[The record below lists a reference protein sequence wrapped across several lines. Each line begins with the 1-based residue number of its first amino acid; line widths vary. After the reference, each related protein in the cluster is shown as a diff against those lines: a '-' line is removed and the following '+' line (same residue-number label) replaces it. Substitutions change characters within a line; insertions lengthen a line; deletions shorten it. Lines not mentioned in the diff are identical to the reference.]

1 MPRRLRR
8 RLPLPRFRHPLRF
21 SRLFSRLSRV
31 PRLAALAL
39 ALALTVPTAPAAAAD
54 PKDPPADVY
63 QLLEDPEVT
72 SVGQEPAHARL
83 TPYADTAE
91 ALGGG
96 SRSRWTA
103 SLDGTW
109 KLHMSDRP
117 EEVPK
122 DFFTEGYDTS
132 EDGWRSVSVP
142 HTWQTDGLDHPMF
155 RNIPTEM
162 YPDDPPKVPH
172 DVNPTGAYVK
182 TFELPES
189 WEKRRTFLRFEGV
202 TSGYLVWVNGSYAG
216 YDQGGYTPAEF
227 DISDRLHPGRN
238 TVAVQ
243 VHRWGSGSHLED
255 YDQWRFSGIFR
266 SVGLYSTPATYL
278 RDITVKTDLDARYR
292 DARLTAEVDIAA
304 KGPKTPDR
312 APDGRKVLG
321 TLYDQRGHKVT
332 TMSGTVDGDSG
343 STVLTAHVANPAKWT
358 DETPHLYTLVVRLT
372 GADGTVTH
380 TTAQPVGFREIEIKD
395 RQLLVNGERILV
407 KGVNRSETDPDTG
420 RHATRERTA
429 SDVALMKRLNINSV
443 RTSHYPSDPYLYEL
457 ADARGLWIDD
467 EVDIETH
474 HHDACPDNCLAE
486 RPEWQAAFLDRLR
499 AMYERD
505 KNHPSVLMWDTGN
518 EAGLGKAHYAM
529 ADFLD
534 REDPARPVYHQ
545 PNSPD
550 GDAPFADVWG
560 PRYPSPASLADKAKT
575 TTKPIIM
582 GEYAHAMGNSLGNFR
597 EFWDVVRKYPQVQGG
612 YIWDW
617 AEQNI
622 TQPLLTTPDTSGND
636 ILSYVSGKPGLVAGH
651 RGRALELSG
660 LDDFVEVYRDPKL
673 DAVSDALTL
682 DAWVKPADWTGSFT
696 VIAKGDHSYALKM
709 RDKDTLEFFVHGD
722 GDWHTVAANV
732 PDGWYGSW
740 HRVSGTFDGRTLR
753 LLIDGKQTAS
763 ADWTGSVDYSAQPV
777 NIGRNPETEQE
788 NIGTRMAHGTVDQ
801 VRVYH
806 KALSPDQL
814 AADPSAD
821 AVLALDFDRL
831 DRKGEFLSYG
841 AGTGGVDGVVS
852 SDRTVQPEARAMAAV
867 HAPIRISGDEARTG
881 RVEVRNERSFTG
893 TDDLRLRW
901 SVTEG
906 ARTLTRG
913 SRTLDLGPGQHTT
926 LQLPKPPA
934 NPRDADR
941 QLTVEA
947 VWASD
952 TAWAKA
958 GERVAVEQFDIGG
971 RQLAGTVPARA
982 PGKVRAT
989 TSGGRLTVTGEG
1001 FSYGFDRT
1009 SGELVSMKADGR
1021 ELLGSGPELDAW
1033 RAPLSNE
1040 IGSEEGPW
1048 RDAGLDRLRTE
1059 PGKVTVAERGGE
1071 VVVTVPSS
1079 AAAPGVRDSSFAQTL
1094 RYTVSGTGELR
1105 LDHRVEARGAARA
1118 VPYLPRLGLSL
1129 RVPDRY
1135 DRFTWYGRGPQENY
1149 NDREDGAPVG
1159 VYSTD
1164 VDEQF
1169 AGYTKPQDY
1178 GNHEDVRWASLSDGS
1193 SGLLVS
1199 GDFSAG
1205 VTPYTG
1211 IDRAA
1216 YPFALREDPEGN
1228 TLHLDHAVSGV
1239 SETFHT
1245 VLPEYQVRPAKEYA
1259 YTLRLR
1265 PLTGAEARTGTP
1277 RGPVVCAPEA
1287 KLTPADTTVPAGG
1300 STSAELTVTN
1310 PCDTPLRE
1318 VTAAFG
1324 LPEGW
1329 TATPGTLDLGDLAAG
1344 RTATVR
1350 TELTRGEGTPNGP
1363 RPAVAE
1369 VRATSTGGARVSGS
1383 ASAEIDGT
1391 PPPPHGEVS
1400 VSTLDFLTA
1409 DNGWGPV
1416 ERDRSNGEDAP
1427 GDGKTLTI
1435 DGTTYERG
1443 LGTHADS
1450 TVEVFLGG
1458 NCSTFTATTGL
1469 DDEVGAD
1476 GSVVFEVYADGE
1488 RVYRGETAHG
1498 SDAAV
1503 PVEARIEGARKL
1515 RLRVTDGGDGNA
1527 HDHADWAAATVRCG
1541 TGGTG

>member
-8 RLPLPRFRHPLRF
+8 RLPLPRFRRF
-21 SRLFSRLSRV
+21 

-63 QLLEDPEVT
+63 RLLEDPEVT

-132 EDGWRSVSVP
+132 EGGWRSVSVP

-278 RDITVKTDLDARYR
+278 RDITVKADLDARYR

-304 KGPKTPDR
+304 KGPKTQDR

-486 RPEWQAAFLDRLR
+486 RPEWQAAFLDRLM

-575 TTKPIIM
+575 TTKPI
-582 GEYAHAMGNSLGNFR
+582 
-597 EFWDVVRKYPQVQGG
+597 
-612 YIWDW
+612 
-617 AEQNI
+617 
-622 TQPLLTTPDTSGND
+622 
-636 ILSYVSGKPGLVAGH
+636 
-651 RGRALELSG
+651 
-660 LDDFVEVYRDPKL
+660 
-673 DAVSDALTL
+673 
-682 DAWVKPADWTGSFT
+682 
-696 VIAKGDHSYALKM
+696 
-709 RDKDTLEFFVHGD
+709 
-722 GDWHTVAANV
+722 
-732 PDGWYGSW
+732 
-740 HRVSGTFDGRTLR
+740 
-753 LLIDGKQTAS
+753 
-763 ADWTGSVDYSAQPV
+763 
-777 NIGRNPETEQE
+777 
-788 NIGTRMAHGTVDQ
+788 
-801 VRVYH
+801 
-806 KALSPDQL
+806 
-814 AADPSAD
+814 
-821 AVLALDFDRL
+821 
-831 DRKGEFLSYG
+831 
-841 AGTGGVDGVVS
+841 
-852 SDRTVQPEARAMAAV
+852 
-867 HAPIRISGDEARTG
+867 
-881 RVEVRNERSFTG
+881 
-893 TDDLRLRW
+893 
-901 SVTEG
+901 
-906 ARTLTRG
+906 
-913 SRTLDLGPGQHTT
+913 
-926 LQLPKPPA
+926 
-934 NPRDADR
+934 
-941 QLTVEA
+941 
-947 VWASD
+947 
-952 TAWAKA
+952 
-958 GERVAVEQFDIGG
+958 
-971 RQLAGTVPARA
+971 
-982 PGKVRAT
+982 
-989 TSGGRLTVTGEG
+989 
-1001 FSYGFDRT
+1001 
-1009 SGELVSMKADGR
+1009 
-1021 ELLGSGPELDAW
+1021 
-1033 RAPLSNE
+1033 
-1040 IGSEEGPW
+1040 
-1048 RDAGLDRLRTE
+1048 
-1059 PGKVTVAERGGE
+1059 
-1071 VVVTVPSS
+1071 
-1079 AAAPGVRDSSFAQTL
+1079 
-1094 RYTVSGTGELR
+1094 
-1105 LDHRVEARGAARA
+1105 
-1118 VPYLPRLGLSL
+1118 
-1129 RVPDRY
+1129 
-1135 DRFTWYGRGPQENY
+1135 
-1149 NDREDGAPVG
+1149 
-1159 VYSTD
+1159 
-1164 VDEQF
+1164 
-1169 AGYTKPQDY
+1169 
-1178 GNHEDVRWASLSDGS
+1178 
-1193 SGLLVS
+1193 
-1199 GDFSAG
+1199 SAG
-1205 VTPYTG
+1205 
-1211 IDRAA
+1211 
-1216 YPFALREDPEGN
+1216 
-1228 TLHLDHAVSGV
+1228 AV
-1239 SETFHT
+1239 
-1245 VLPEYQVRPAKEYA
+1245 
-1259 YTLRLR
+1259 
-1265 PLTGAEARTGTP
+1265 
-1277 RGPVVCAPEA
+1277 
-1287 KLTPADTTVPAGG
+1287 
-1300 STSAELTVTN
+1300 
-1310 PCDTPLRE
+1310 
-1318 VTAAFG
+1318 
-1324 LPEGW
+1324 
-1329 TATPGTLDLGDLAAG
+1329 
-1344 RTATVR
+1344 
-1350 TELTRGEGTPNGP
+1350 
-1363 RPAVAE
+1363 
-1369 VRATSTGGARVSGS
+1369 
-1383 ASAEIDGT
+1383 
-1391 PPPPHGEVS
+1391 
-1400 VSTLDFLTA
+1400 
-1409 DNGWGPV
+1409 
-1416 ERDRSNGEDAP
+1416 RS
-1427 GDGKTLTI
+1427 
-1435 DGTTYERG
+1435 
-1443 LGTHADS
+1443 
-1450 TVEVFLGG
+1450 
-1458 NCSTFTATTGL
+1458 
-1469 DDEVGAD
+1469 
-1476 GSVVFEVYADGE
+1476 
-1488 RVYRGETAHG
+1488 
-1498 SDAAV
+1498 
-1503 PVEARIEGARKL
+1503 
-1515 RLRVTDGGDGNA
+1515 
-1527 HDHADWAAATVRCG
+1527 
-1541 TGGTG
+1541 

>member
-1 MPRRLRR
+1 MPRRPRR
-8 RLPLPRFRHPLRF
+8 RLPLPRFPA
-21 SRLFSRLSRV
+21 LSRF
-31 PRLAALAL
+31 PRLAAVALAL
-39 ALALTVPTAPAAAAD
+39 ALAVPAAPAAAD
-54 PKDPPADVY
+54 TPEPPSDVY
-63 QLLEDPEVT
+63 KLLEDPEVT
-72 SVGQEPAHARL
+72 AVGQEPAHARL
-83 TPYADTAE
+83 TPYADAAE
-91 ALGGG
+91 ALEGGAKT
-96 SRSRWTA
+96 RWTA

-132 EDGWRSVSVP
+132 GSGWRSVSVP
-142 HTWQTDGLDHPMF
+142 HTWQTDGLDHPVF

-182 TFELPES
+182 TFELPKS
-189 WEKRRTFLRFEGV
+189 WEERRTVLRFEGV

-238 TVAVQ
+238 TIAVQ
-243 VHRWGSGSHLED
+243 VHRWGSGSHMED

-266 SVGLYSTPATYL
+266 SVGLYSTPAAYL

-292 DARLTAEVDIAA
+292 DARLTAEVDVAA
-304 KGPKTPDR
+304 KGPERASDDR
-312 APDGRKVLG
+312 EALGDRKVLG
-321 TLYDQRGHKVT
+321 TLYDERGRKVT
-332 TMSGTVDGDSG
+332 TMSGTVGGGGG
-343 STVLTAHVANPAKWT
+343 STTLTADVADPAKWT

-372 GADGTVTH
+372 GADGSVSH

-395 RQLLVNGERILV
+395 RQLLVNGKRILV

-429 SDVALMKRLNINSV
+429 SDVSLMKQLNINSV

-474 HHDACPDNCLAE
+474 HHDACPDDCLAE
-486 RPEWQAAFLDRLR
+486 RPEWQAAFMDRLT

-545 PNSPD
+545 PNVPD

-560 PRYPSPASLADKAKT
+560 PRYPSPSGLEEKAKA

-636 ILSYVSGKPGLVAGH
+636 ILSYVSGKPALVAGH
-651 RGRALELSG
+651 RGKALELSG

-696 VIAKGDHSYALKM
+696 MIAKGDHSYALKM
-709 RDKDTLEFFVHGD
+709 RDKDTLEFSVYGD
-722 GDWHTVAANV
+722 GDWHTVAADV
-732 PDGWYGSW
+732 PAGWYGSW
-740 HRVSGTFDGRTLR
+740 HRVSATFDGRTLR

-763 ADWTGSVDYSAQPV
+763 ADWTGSVGYSAQPV
-777 NIGRNPETEQE
+777 NIGRNPETDQE
-788 NIGTRMAHGTVDQ
+788 NIRTRMAHGTVDQ

-831 DRKGEFLSYG
+831 DRKGDFLSYG

-852 SDRTVQPEARAMAAV
+852 SDRTVQPEARTMAAV
-867 HAPIRISGDEARTG
+867 HAPIRISGEEARAG

-893 TDDLRLRW
+893 TGDLRLRW
-901 SVTEG
+901 RVTEG
-906 ARTLTRG
+906 ARTLARG
-913 SRTLDLGPGQHTT
+913 SRSLDLAAGERST
-926 LQLPKPPA
+926 LQLPKPTA

-947 VWASD
+947 VQAAD

-958 GERVAVEQFDIGG
+958 GHRVAVEQFDIGG
-971 RQLAGTVPARA
+971 HQLAGTTPARP

-989 TSGGRLTVTGEG
+989 TSGDRLTVTGDG
-1001 FSYGFDRT
+1001 FRYGFDRA
-1009 SGELVSMKADGR
+1009 SGELVSMKSGGR

-1033 RAPLSNE
+1033 RAPVSNE

-1048 RDAGLDRLRTE
+1048 REAGLDRLRTK
-1059 PGKVTVAERGGE
+1059 PGKVTVDERNGE

-1079 AAAPGVRDSSFAQTL
+1079 AAAPGVKDSSFAQTL

-1105 LDHRVEARGAARA
+1105 LDHRVEARGAARK
-1118 VPYLPRLGLSL
+1118 VPYLPRI
-1129 RVPDRY
+1129 
-1135 DRFTWYGRGPQENY
+1135 
-1149 NDREDGAPVG
+1149 
-1159 VYSTD
+1159 
-1164 VDEQF
+1164 
-1169 AGYTKPQDY
+1169 
-1178 GNHEDVRWASLSDGS
+1178 GS
-1193 SGLLVS
+1193 
-1199 GDFSAG
+1199 
-1205 VTPYTG
+1205 
-1211 IDRAA
+1211 RCA
-1216 YPFALREDPEGN
+1216 YP
-1228 TLHLDHAVSGV
+1228 
-1239 SETFHT
+1239 
-1245 VLPEYQVRPAKEYA
+1245 
-1259 YTLRLR
+1259 
-1265 PLTGAEARTGTP
+1265 
-1277 RGPVVCAPEA
+1277 
-1287 KLTPADTTVPAGG
+1287 
-1300 STSAELTVTN
+1300 
-1310 PCDTPLRE
+1310 
-1318 VTAAFG
+1318 
-1324 LPEGW
+1324 
-1329 TATPGTLDLGDLAAG
+1329 
-1344 RTATVR
+1344 
-1350 TELTRGEGTPNGP
+1350 
-1363 RPAVAE
+1363 
-1369 VRATSTGGARVSGS
+1369 
-1383 ASAEIDGT
+1383 
-1391 PPPPHGEVS
+1391 
-1400 VSTLDFLTA
+1400 
-1409 DNGWGPV
+1409 
-1416 ERDRSNGEDAP
+1416 
-1427 GDGKTLTI
+1427 
-1435 DGTTYERG
+1435 
-1443 LGTHADS
+1443 
-1450 TVEVFLGG
+1450 
-1458 NCSTFTATTGL
+1458 TATTGSAGT
-1469 DDEVGAD
+1469 GAGRRRTTTTVRTAPPW
-1476 GSVVFEVYADGE
+1476 GSTPPTWTSSSPDTPSHRTTGTTRTSAGP
-1488 RVYRGETAHG
+1488 RCPT
-1498 SDAAV
+1498 
-1503 PVEARIEGARKL
+1503 
-1515 RLRVTDGGDGNA
+1515 
-1527 HDHADWAAATVRCG
+1527 AAADSWCPG
-1541 TGGTG
+1541 TSRPG